1 MERIY
6 ILAKVETNTV
16 EDVVKALTAIKGI
29 KTLDVV
35 TGPYDLMI
43 TLEGESVAKM
53 LSSVVREIR
62 NIQGII
68 STETLVG
75 IKLD

>member
-16 EDVVKALTAIKGI
+16 ENVVKALSAIKGI

-43 TLEGESVAKM
+43 TLEGESVARM
-53 LSSVVREIR
+53 LSTVVREIR
-62 NIQGII
+62 SITGII